1 MDHDVFLVCHLVVSR
16 IDLVLDPVRELVLEN
31 GGTYVGNPLLGSLG
45 ELKGRLRQVVIH
57 MRMIIVEEVSDLFD
71 S

>member
-1 MDHDVFLVCHLVVSR
+1 MSR
-16 IDLVLDPVRELVLEN
+16 IDLVLDPVCELVLEN
-31 GGTYVGNPLLGSLG
+31 GGTHVGNPLLGSLG

-57 MRMIIVEEVSDLFD
+57 LRMIVVEEVSDLLD

>member
-31 GGTYVGNPLLGSLG
+31 GGTHVGDPLLGSLG

-57 MRMIIVEEVSDLFD
+57 MRMVVVEEVSDLFD

>member
-1 MDHDVFLVCHLVVSR
+1 MDHDVFLVCHLVVPR